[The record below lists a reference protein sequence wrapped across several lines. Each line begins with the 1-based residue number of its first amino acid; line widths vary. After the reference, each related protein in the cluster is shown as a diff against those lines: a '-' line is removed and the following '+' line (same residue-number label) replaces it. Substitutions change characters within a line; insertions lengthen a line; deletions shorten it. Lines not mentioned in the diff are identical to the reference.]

1 MVAFQRVLPVYLIG
15 DDEYVIFFEHLD
27 QSVHL
32 LLRIRDTGRIGR
44 IVEKYRLRPAGD
56 VPLDEFRCGNQA
68 GICRIDEFRN
78 AAGEFDDWFIPE
90 VRRGRNNHLVPR
102 IEYGPEDS
110 VDALTAADS
119 HQHFAIRIIM
129 RTVPV
134 FRSEERRVGK
144 ECRGLWAA
152 T

>member
-1 MVAFQRVLPVYLIG
+1 
-15 DDEYVIFFEHLD
+15 
-27 QSVHL
+27 
-32 LLRIRDTGRIGR
+32 
-44 IVEKYRLRPAGD
+44 
-56 VPLDEFRCGNQA
+56 
-68 GICRIDEFRN
+68 

-134 FRSEERRVGK
+134 FIIVADGLP
-144 ECRGLWAA
+144 ECVEPRIMGILHRLRIDGVDGCLPDRLRCFKI
-152 T
+152 